1 MHHRRSL
8 ISLVLAAALFAGPV
22 LASAHDPDHGLQ
34 PGASHGCVV
43 CVYAHGSGHGALP
56 TAPQLVLAATAEAPD
71 TLLAGDHLAVTVRL
85 HPIRGP
91 PALPS

>member
-1 MHHRRSL
+1 MRSRRPLVSL
-8 ISLVLAAALFAGPV
+8 LLAAALFAGPV
-22 LASAHDPDHGLQ
+22 LAGAHDPDHGLQ

-56 TAPQLVLAATAEAPD
+56 ATPQLVLAATAEAPA
-71 TLLAGDHLAVTVRL
+71 TVLAGDRLAVTVRL